1 MLYSSIVR
9 ALSIVLVLAGFS
21 GLGWA
26 DELFQKTLTATDVER
41 ITGDTDWVVVDTR
54 LNDAFNGWQLDGV
67 TRGGHLPGAVD
78 FSANWLRVQDNE
90 ADKKLAEALK
100 IKGIDKES
108 AVLLYDANGQDAR
121 QVAQYLKEQDYN
133 QLYYFNIHEWMKDG
147 DRPLQKF
154 PNYQRIIPAT
164 ILKQLLDGE
173 RPESFEQAGEIII
186 VEASWGDESKSYSK
200 GHIPTAFHI
209 NTDDIEPLSK
219 VLPPMW
225 MLAKDA
231 DLFKVAQVNGITK
244 HDTVIV
250 TGEETLAAYRVASIL
265 EYLGVK
271 DVRILNGG
279 VRAWTLAGY
288 ELETK
293 SHKPVPVKDFGAAEP
308 LRPNVIETLAE
319 VQEKLKQ
326 EQGFTLVDNRTM
338 PEYLGETSGYNYH
351 LRRGRIPGAKFGYA
365 GNTDSY
371 SLDVFRNID
380 GTMRNPYEFLE
391 LWRGQGI
398 DLNDSLAFMCGSGWR
413 AAEVF
418 FYADVA
424 GLKDISIFSDGW
436 IGWSNA
442 GLPTIRGE

>member
-164 ILKQLLDGE
+164 VLKQLLDGE
-173 RPESFEQAGEIII
+173 RPESFEQAGKIII

-231 DLFKVAQVNGITK
+231 DLFKVAQANGITK
-244 HDTVIV
+244 DDTVIV

-442 GLPTIRGE
+442 GLPTIRGK

>member
-67 TRGGHLPGAVD
+67 AHGGHLPGAVD
-78 FSANWLRVQDNE
+78 FSANWLRVQDDE

-100 IKGIDKES
+100 TKGIDKES
-108 AVLLYDANGQDAR
+108 AVLLYDSNGQDAQ
-121 QVAQYLKEQDYN
+121 QVAQYLKEQGYN

-164 ILKQLLDGE
+164 VLKQLLDGE
-173 RPESFEQAGEIII
+173 RPESFEQAGKIII

-231 DLFKVAQVNGITK
+231 DLFKVAQANGITK
-244 HDTVIV
+244 DDTVIV

-326 EQGFTLVDNRTM
+326 EHGFTLVDNRTM

-442 GLPTIRGE
+442 GLPTIRGK

>member
-9 ALSIVLVLAGFS
+9 VLSVVLMLTGFAS
-21 GLGWA
+21 SGWA
-26 DELFQKTLTATDVER
+26 DELFQKTLTAVDVER
-41 ITGDTDWVVVDTR
+41 IIGDADWIVVDTR
-54 LNDAFNGWQLDGV
+54 LNDAFNGWKLDDV
-67 TRGGHLPGAVD
+67 AEGGHLPGAVD
-78 FSANWLRVQDNE
+78 FSANWLRVQDANAE
-90 ADKKLAEALK
+90 KKLAEALK
-100 IKGIDKES
+100 TKGIDKDS
-108 AVLLYDANGQDAR
+108 AVVLYDANGRDAK
-121 QVAQYLKEQDYN
+121 QVAQYLKTQGFN
-133 QLYYFNIHEWMKDG
+133 KLYYFDIHEWIEG
-147 DRPLQKF
+147 GSRSLQKF
-154 PNYQRIIPAT
+154 PNYHRIIPAAV
-164 ILKQLLDGE
+164 LKDLLDGQ
-173 RPESFEQAGEIII
+173 RPESFEQAGKVII

-225 MLAKDA
+225 MLAKDV
-231 DLFKVAQVNGITK
+231 DLLKVARANGITK
-244 HDTVIV
+244 NDTVIV
-250 TGEETLAAYRVASIL
+250 TGEESLAAYRVASIL
-265 EYLGVK
+265 EYLGVE

-279 VRAWTLAGY
+279 IRAWVMAGY

-293 SHKPVPVKDFGAAEP
+293 SNKPVPVKDFGATEP
-308 LRPNVIETLAE
+308 LRPDVIETLAE
-319 VQEKLKQ
+319 VQSKLKQ

-338 PEYLGETSGYNYH
+338 PEHLGETSGYNYH
-351 LRRGRIPGAKFGYA
+351 LRRGRIPGAKFGFA
-365 GNTDSY
+365 GDTDSY

-391 LWRGQGI
+391 LWRQQGI

-442 GLPTIRGE
+442 GLPTIRGK